1 MAHITKI
8 GNSLFA
14 LVPAHAA
21 KQLSLSHRSPIR
33 VFVEVD
39 CIRISH
45 ANPPKTNR
53 PSRLKTA
60 AVKVIETDDPW

>member
-21 KQLSLSHRSPIR
+21 AQLAWSHNTPIR
-33 VFVEVD
+33 VFVEET

-45 ANPPKTNR
+45 ANPPRTDR
-53 PSRLKTA
+53 SSRAKATA
-60 AVKVIETDDPW
+60 VEVIETDDPW

>member
-21 KQLSLSHRSPIR
+21 RQLSLSNRTKIR
-33 VFVEVD
+33 VFVDET

-45 ANPPKTNR
+45 ANPPRTDR
-53 PSRLKTA
+53 SSRAKATA
-60 AVKVIETDDPW
+60 VEAIETDDPW

>member
-1 MAHITKI
+1 MAQITKI

-21 KQLSLSHRSPIR
+21 KQLSLSHKTPIR
-33 VFVEVD
+33 VLVEVD

-45 ANPPKTNR
+45 ANPPRTDR
-53 PSRLKTA
+53 SSRAKA
-60 AVKVIETDDPW
+60 SAVEIIEPEDPW

>member
-21 KQLSLSHRSPIR
+21 AQLAWSHKTPIR
-33 VFVEVD
+33 VFVEET
-39 CIRISH
+39 CIRICH
-45 ANPPKTNR
+45 ANPPRADR
-53 PSRLKTA
+53 PSHAKASA
-60 AVKVIETDDPW
+60 AKVVETDDPW

>member
-21 KQLSLSHRSPIR
+21 RQLSLSHKSPIR
-33 VFVEVD
+33 VFVEET

-45 ANPPKTNR
+45 ANPPRMDR
-53 PSRLKTA
+53 PSRAKA
-60 AVKVIETDDPW
+60 SAVKVIETDDPW

>member
-21 KQLSLSHRSPIR
+21 RQLSLSNRTMIR
-33 VFVEVD
+33 VFVDET

-45 ANPPKTNR
+45 ANPPRMDR
-53 PSRLKTA
+53 PSRAKDA
-60 AVKVIETDDPW
+60 SFKVIETDDPW

>member
-1 MAHITKI
+1 MTHITKI

-21 KQLSLSHRSPIR
+21 KQLLWSHGTPLK
-33 VFVEVD
+33 VLVEET

-45 ANPPKTNR
+45 ANPPRTDSSTRAKA
-53 PSRLKTA
+53 TA
-60 AVKVIETDDPW
+60 VEVIETDDPW

>member
-21 KQLSLSHRSPIR
+21 RQLSLSNRTMIR
-33 VFVEVD
+33 VFVDEN

-45 ANPPKTNR
+45 ANPPRADRSSRAKT
-53 PSRLKTA
+53 TA
-60 AVKVIETDDPW
+60 VEVIETDDPW